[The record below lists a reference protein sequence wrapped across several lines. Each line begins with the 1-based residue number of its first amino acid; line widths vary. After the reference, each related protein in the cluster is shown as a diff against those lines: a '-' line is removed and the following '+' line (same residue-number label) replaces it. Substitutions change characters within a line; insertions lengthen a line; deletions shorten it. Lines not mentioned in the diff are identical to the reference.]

1 MSGTIA
7 IIGGTGAE
15 GTGLALRWARTGER
29 IVIGSRDAER
39 AKMAAA
45 KIRERAG
52 IASKEQLTGAEN
64 ADAAASADI
73 VVVTVPFLSQATTL
87 KSIKERLKPGTVLID
102 ATVPLAA
109 GIGGAATRTLGVWQG
124 SAAEQAAEI
133 VGKEILVASTFH
145 HLSAEKL
152 DADAPVDCDAII
164 CSNHEAARAKAA
176 ELAEKIPGVRAING
190 GRLENARTLEQMT
203 ALLIAIN
210 VRYKVHDAGFRV
222 TGLPIAGF
230 SRGSS

>member
-1 MSGTIA
+1 MSGVIA
-7 IIGGTGAE
+7 IIGGSGAE
-15 GTGLALRWARTGER
+15 GTGLALRWARAGER
-29 IVIGSRDAER
+29 LVIGSRDAER
-39 AKMAAA
+39 AKAAAA

-52 IASKEQLTGAEN
+52 VSANDQVIGAEN
-64 ADAAASADI
+64 ADAAASAEI
-73 VVVTVPFLSQATTL
+73 VVVTVPFTSQAITL
-87 KSIKERLKPGTVLID
+87 KSIKERLRPGTVLVD
-102 ATVPLAA
+102 TTVPLAA
-109 GIGGAATRTLGVWQG
+109 GVGGAATRTLGVWQG

-152 DADAPVDCDAII
+152 DADAPMDCDAII
-164 CSNHEAARAKAA
+164 CSNHETARARAA

-230 SRGSS
+230 IRGSS

>member
-7 IIGGTGAE
+7 IIGGSGAE
-15 GTGLALRWARTGER
+15 GTGLALRWARAGAR

-39 AKMAAA
+39 AKAAA
-45 KIRERAG
+45 AIIRERAG
-52 IASKEQLTGAEN
+52 VSASDQVIGAEN
-64 ADAAASADI
+64 GDAAASAEI
-73 VVVTVPFLSQATTL
+73 VVVTVPFSSQAITL
-87 KSIKERLKPGTVLID
+87 KSIRERLKPATVLID
-102 ATVPLAA
+102 TTVPLAA

-152 DADAPVDCDAII
+152 DADAPMDCDAII
-164 CSNHEAARAKAA
+164 CSNHETARARAA

-222 TGLPIAGF
+222 TGLPIVGF

>member
-1 MSGTIA
+1 MSGVIA
-7 IIGGTGAE
+7 IIGGSGAE
-15 GTGLALRWARTGER
+15 GTGLALRWARAGER

-39 AKMAAA
+39 AKAAA
-45 KIRERAG
+45 AAIRERAG
-52 IASKEQLTGAEN
+52 VSASDQVIGAEN
-64 ADAAASADI
+64 ADAAANAEI
-73 VVVTVPFLSQATTL
+73 VVVTVPFTSQAITL
-87 KSIKERLKPGTVLID
+87 KSIKERLRPGTVLVD
-102 ATVPLAA
+102 TTVPLAA
-109 GIGGAATRTLGVWQG
+109 GIGGSPTRTLGVWQG

-152 DADAPVDCDAII
+152 DADAPMDCDAII
-164 CSNHEAARAKAA
+164 CSNHETARARAA

-190 GRLENARTLEQMT
+190 GRLENARTLELMT

-222 TGLPIAGF
+222 TGLPMAGF

>member
-15 GTGLALRWARTGER
+15 GTGLALRWARAGEC

-52 IASKEQLTGAEN
+52 VASKELITGAEN
-64 ADAAASADI
+64 ADAAANAEI
-73 VVVTVPFLSQATTL
+73 VVVTVPFLSQAITL

-102 ATVPLAA
+102 TTVPLAA
-109 GIGGAATRTLGVWQG
+109 GIGGAATRTLGIWQG

-164 CSNHEAARAKAA
+164 CSNHEAARTKAA
-176 ELAEKIPGVRAING
+176 ELAEKIPGVRPING